1 MRYAAD
7 NITQARI
14 NCAETFKLLEQYR
27 IPPTPDLYKL
37 VYDYVTD
44 RNDIPKGEVDKAM
57 KAGAEA
63 LLALVQK
70 YQDMQESPEEGGVA
84 ETGQKISQKV
94 EEILLTLASHSDSTG
109 GFSEALTK
117 FSGDLQGEQGA
128 VTVEKLVRDIMVETH
143 AMRDRTQQLEAEL
156 QASASAID
164 ELQSSLNQVR
174 EEASTDPLTKIANR
188 LKFDRTMTH
197 EMSRAHDRE
206 KPLCLVM
213 CDVDKFKNFND
224 TFGHQMGDQVL
235 RMVGAT
241 LGENTKGRDLAARY
255 GGEEFSL
262 ILPETELEDAVQLA
276 NTIRVAISGKRLIR
290 KKTGVEISRVT
301 VSFGA
306 AIFRPGESAAEL
318 IERADEALYHA
329 KESGRNQVCSER
341 DVTRSKMSV
350 AG

>member
-44 RNDIPKGEVDKAM
+44 RNDIPKGEVEKALNG
-57 KAGAEA
+57 GADD
-63 LLALVQK
+63 LLGLFRK
-70 YQDMQESPEEGGVA
+70 YSENQGIPDDGAVS
-84 ETGQKISQKV
+84 ETSQKISQKV

-109 GFSEALTK
+109 GFSDALTK
-117 FSGDLQGEQGA
+117 FSGDLQGDRGA
-128 VTVEKLVRDIMVETH
+128 VTVEQLVHDIMVETH
-143 AMRDRTQQLEAEL
+143 AMRDRTQQLETEL

-174 EEASTDPLTKIANR
+174 EEASTDPLTRIANR
-188 LKFDRTMTH
+188 LKFDRTLTDEMT
-197 EMSRAHDRE
+197 RAPERD

-213 CDVDKFKNFND
+213 CDVDNFKTFND

-241 LGENTKGRDLAARY
+241 LEDNTKGQDLAARY

-262 ILPETELEDAVQLA
+262 VLPDTELDNAIHLA
-276 NTIRVAISGKRLIR
+276 NTIREAIAGKRLIR
-290 KKTGVEISRVT
+290 KKTGEEISRVT

-306 AIFRPGESAAEL
+306 AIYRPGEAAAEL
-318 IERADEALYHA
+318 IDRADEALYHA
-329 KESGRNQVCSER
+329 KQSGRNQVCSEK
-341 DVTRSKMSV
+341 DVTRSKISV

>member
-27 IPPTPDLYKL
+27 IPPTLDLYKL
-37 VYDYVTD
+37 VYDYITD

-57 KAGAEA
+57 KLGAEA
-63 LLALVQK
+63 LHALVLKRQGML
-70 YQDMQESPEEGGVA
+70 DSPDEGSVA

-109 GFSEALTK
+109 GFSDALTK
-117 FSGDLQGEQGA
+117 FSGDLQGENGA
-128 VTVEKLVRDIMVETH
+128 VTVEKLVHDIMVETH

-164 ELQSSLNQVR
+164 ELQCSLNQVR

-188 LKFDRTMTH
+188 LKFDRTIAQ
-197 EMSRAHDRE
+197 EMSRSPDRE

-213 CDVDKFKNFND
+213 CDVDNFKNFND

-262 ILPETELEDAVQLA
+262 IMPETELDDAVQLA
-276 NTIRVAISGKRLIR
+276 NVIREAIAGKRLIR

-306 AIFRPGESAAEL
+306 AIFRPGETAAEL
-318 IERADEALYHA
+318 IDRADEALYHA
-329 KESGRNQVCSER
+329 KQAGRNQVCSER
-341 DVTRSKMSV
+341 DVTRSKISV